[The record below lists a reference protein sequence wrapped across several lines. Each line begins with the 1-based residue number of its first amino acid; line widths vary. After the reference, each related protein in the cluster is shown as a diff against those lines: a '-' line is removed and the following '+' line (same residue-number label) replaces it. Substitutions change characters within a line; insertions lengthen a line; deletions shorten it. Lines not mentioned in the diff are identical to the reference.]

1 MVWNL
6 PEGEPPTL
14 DPRDAATY
22 SGATVVSNLCDPLLA
37 IDENYNLR
45 PNLVSFIAPDPLTL
59 IYTLEPDATFWNG
72 DPVTVDD
79 IVFSLTRA
87 ADPASITSFLFAN
100 VAGIEAPSEREVK
113 ITFSQPDVM
122 FNTEMATFAGAVV
135 EREFAE
141 AAGSAFGTPAGGLMC
156 SGPYSL
162 ASWKPGDSIILERSP
177 AYWNQEV
184 QSLVEEAK
192 FTFVTDSTASTQALA
207 TGEIDGSYQIDPSAI
222 PVLSGATEGSLVFGP
237 SMESLQLYVARPD
250 GPLADL
256 DLRRA
261 LQQSID
267 RASLA
272 ATVYNGAAEPLYTAL
287 TPRTWPNAQRE
298 TYSAAYAEWAEQRQY
313 DPASAQTLVDG
324 SSYGGDPLVLG
335 IPAGQATISRVAQL
349 LQQQSKAV
357 GITVDIKEIQALDYA
372 TAAYD
377 EPTRTRLGLDLMIGT
392 SFNAAAEPLEPLGFT
407 LSEGAPYN
415 YTNFS
420 DASVSALLEEARG
433 TLDADRRAALI
444 VEAQDIAED
453 SSATI
458 PLLSLSTTTFV
469 NSRLGGAITS
479 FAYMSMPAIAYL
491 GGTTAE

>member
-1 MVWNL
+1 M
-6 PEGEPPTL
+6 
-14 DPRDAATY
+14 
-22 SGATVVSNLCDPLLA
+22 
-37 IDENYNLR
+37 
-45 PNLVSFIAPDPLTL
+45 SFTAPDPLTL
-59 IYTLEPDATFWNG
+59 VYALEPEAAFWNG
-72 DPVTVDD
+72 NPVTVDD
-79 IVFSLTRA
+79 IVFSLKRA

-100 VAGIEAPSEREVK
+100 VAEIEATGERAVRV
-113 ITFSQPDVM
+113 TFSRPDVM
-122 FNTEMATFAGAVV
+122 FNAEMATFAGSVV

-141 AAGSAFGTPAGGLMC
+141 AAGPAFGTPAGGIMC

-162 ASWKPGDSIILERSP
+162 ASWEPGDSIVLERNP
-177 AYWNQEV
+177 AYWNSDV
-184 QSLVEEAK
+184 QSLVERAK
-192 FTFVTDSTASTQALA
+192 FTFVTDSTASTQALS

-222 PVLSGATEGSLVFGP
+222 PVLKDAAEGSLVFGP

-250 GPLADL
+250 GPLADV

-267 RASLA
+267 RAALA

-298 TYSAAYAEWAEQRQY
+298 TYSGAYARWEEERQY
-313 DPASAQTLVDG
+313 DPASAQSLVDG
-324 SSYGGDPLVLG
+324 STYSGDRIVLG
-335 IPAGQATISRVAQL
+335 IPAGQATISSVAQL
-349 LQQQSKAV
+349 LQQQSKAI
-357 GITVDIKEIQALDYA
+357 GIDIEIKDVQSLDYA

-377 EPTRTRLGLDLMIGT
+377 EQARTRLGVDLTIGT

-420 DASVSALLEEARG
+420 DATVSALLEEARG
-433 TLDADRRAALI
+433 TLDPDRRAELI
-444 VEAQDIAED
+444 VEAQDIAEE

-479 FAYMSMPAIAYL
+479 FAYMSMPTIAYL
-491 GGTTAE
+491 GGMTAE

>member
-1 MVWNL
+1 MWNL

-14 DPRDAATY
+14 DPKDAATY

-37 IDENYNLR
+37 IDEDYNLR
-45 PNLVSFIAPDPLTL
+45 PNLVSFAAPDPLTL
-59 IYTLEPDATFWNG
+59 IYTLEPEATFWNG
-72 DPVTVDD
+72 SPVTVDD

-100 VAGIEAPSEREVK
+100 VANIEATTEREVRV
-113 ITFSQPDVM
+113 TFSRPDVM
-122 FNTEMATFAGAVV
+122 FNAEMATFAGSVV
-135 EREFAE
+135 EREYAE
-141 AAGSAFGTPAGGLMC
+141 TVGSAFGTPTGGIMC

-162 ASWKPGDSIILERSP
+162 ASWEPGDSIVLERNP
-177 AYWNQEV
+177 AYWNKEIP
-184 QSLVEEAK
+184 SLVERAK
-192 FTFVTDSTASTQALA
+192 FTFVTDSTASTQALS

-222 PVLSGATEGSLVFGP
+222 PVLKDASAGSLVFGP

-250 GPLADL
+250 GPLAEV

-267 RASLA
+267 RAALA
-272 ATVYNGAAEPLYTAL
+272 ATVYNGAAEPLYTVL

-298 TYSAAYAEWAEQRQY
+298 TYSGAYAKWAEQRQY
-313 DPASAQTLVDG
+313 DPDRAQSLVDE
-324 SSYGGDPLVLG
+324 SSYSGDPLVLG
-335 IPAGQATISRVAQL
+335 IPAGQATISSVAQL

-357 GITVDIKEIQALDYA
+357 GININIKDIQPLDYA

-433 TLDADRRAALI
+433 TLDADRRAELI

-453 SSATI
+453 SSATV

-491 GGTTAE
+491 GGVTAQ

>member
-1 MVWNL
+1 
-6 PEGEPPTL
+6 
-14 DPRDAATY
+14 
-22 SGATVVSNLCDPLLA
+22 
-37 IDENYNLR
+37 
-45 PNLVSFIAPDPLTL
+45 
-59 IYTLEPDATFWNG
+59 
-72 DPVTVDD
+72 
-79 IVFSLTRA
+79 
-87 ADPASITSFLFAN
+87 
-100 VAGIEAPSEREVK
+100 
-113 ITFSQPDVM
+113 
-122 FNTEMATFAGAVV
+122 
-135 EREFAE
+135 
-141 AAGSAFGTPAGGLMC
+141 MC

-162 ASWKPGDSIILERSP
+162 ASWEPGDSIVLERNP
-177 AYWNQEV
+177 AYWNKEIP
-184 QSLVEEAK
+184 SLVERAK
-192 FTFVTDSTASTQALA
+192 FTFVTDSTASTQALS

-222 PVLSGATEGSLVFGP
+222 PALRDASEGSLIFGP

-267 RASLA
+267 RAALA
-272 ATVYNGAAEPLYTAL
+272 STVYNGAAEPLYTAL

-313 DPASAQTLVDG
+313 DPASAQSLVDG
-324 SSYGGDPLVLG
+324 SSYGGDSLVLG

-357 GITVDIKEIQALDYA
+357 GITVDIKEIQPLDYA

-433 TLDADRRAALI
+433 TLDADRRAELI

-453 SSATI
+453 SSATV

-491 GGTTAE
+491 GGVTAQ